1 MAEVLSQSQI
11 DALLASVVAGG
22 GVEETRP
29 ENEEKKYRNY
39 DFYSP
44 KKFTKDKLNILKT
57 SYESYSRIASSRI
70 NSLLRITSEVDLA
83 TVEEERYYEFS
94 NALTDTDTLT
104 VINAKFP
111 DSDEVTPIYMHISA
125 PMMLNMI
132 DRMLGGTGEDN
143 KDSYSGYTYTDIEL
157 SLYENIVKYLVEIMG
172 DAWSNYLEVD
182 FEVFKFETSS
192 GLLQE
197 IRMDEIVVIVVLE
210 IEISGTTGMINIC
223 IPATLLS
230 SMFTVI
236 ESKKAPHGKLVGNE
250 DKTAQQIFQ
259 FIKSSTL
266 DVTAKIGD
274 ASLSLKDVYNLREG
288 DIINMSKPKNSD
300 VDVFVDEN
308 FWFKGRLGVH
318 DKNIAVKISDVCKK
332 L

>member
-22 GVEETRP
+22 SVEDTQP
-29 ENEEKKYRNY
+29 KSEEKKYRNY

-70 NSLLRITSEVDLA
+70 NSLLRITSEVELA

-94 NALTDTDTLT
+94 NALSDTDTLT
-104 VINAKFP
+104 VINAKFRG
-111 DSDEVTPIYMHISA
+111 SEEVTPIYMHISA

-132 DRMLGGTGEDN
+132 DRMLGGAGEDGR
-143 KDSYSGYTYTDIEL
+143 DSYSGYTYTDIEL
-157 SLYENIVKYLVEIMG
+157 SLYENIVKHLVEIMG

-182 FEVFKFETSS
+182 FEIGKFETSN

-197 IRMDEIVVIVVLE
+197 MRTDEIVVIVVLK
-210 IEISGTTGMINIC
+210 IDVSGSTGMMNIC

-230 SMFTVI
+230 SMFTII
-236 ESKKAPHGKLVGNE
+236 EGKKAPRGKLVGNE
-250 DKTAQQIFQ
+250 DKTTQQLFG
-259 FIKSSTL
+259 FIKASTL

-274 ASLSLKDVYNLREG
+274 ASLSLKEVYNLKEG
-288 DIINMSKPKNSD
+288 DIINMIKPKSSD
-300 VDVFVDEN
+300 VDVFIDEN
-308 FWFKGRLGVH
+308 TWFKGRLGVH
-318 DKNIAVKISDVCKK
+318 NKNIAVRISDVCKK

>member
-22 GVEETRP
+22 GVEQAQP
-29 ENEEKKYRNY
+29 ESEEKKYRNY

-57 SYESYSRIASSRI
+57 SYESYSRMASSRI
-70 NSLLRITSEVDLA
+70 NSLLRITSEVELA

-104 VINAKFP
+104 VINAKIP
-111 DSDEVTPIYMHISA
+111 ENDEVTPIYMHISA
-125 PMMLNMI
+125 PIMLNMI

-143 KDSYSGYTYTDIEL
+143 KDSYSGYSYTDIEL
-157 SLYENIVKYLVEIMG
+157 SLYENIVNYLVEIMG
-172 DAWSNYLEVD
+172 DAWSNYLKVD
-182 FEVFKFETSS
+182 FEINKFETSS

-210 IEISGTTGMINIC
+210 IEISGSTGMMNIC

-230 SMFTVI
+230 SMFAIV
-236 ESKKAPHGKLVGNE
+236 ESKKVQYGKLIGNE
-250 DKTAQQIFQ
+250 DKTEQQICE
-259 FIKSSTL
+259 FIKASTL

-274 ASLSLKDVYNLREG
+274 ASLSLRDVYNLREG
-288 DIINMSKPKNSD
+288 DIINMNVPKNSD
-300 VDVFVDEN
+300 VDIFVDEN
-308 FWFKGRLGVH
+308 VWFKGRLGVH
-318 DKNIAVKISDVCKK
+318 NKNVAVKISDVCKK
-332 L
+332 V